1 MNPDCRGIIFI
12 PYFSHVHR
20 LTCRALAKWKERNLR
35 ADNTSAVVVFFD
47 EEDRTISPYIT
58 YSPPSDAETEMDDTA
73 SDLSRANSFLSPTLP
88 TADSTAEDHPRRWLG
103 KTRFRHDPSSTSD
116 RPLVANKR
124 SRSPND
130 GDTEKASKRVALE
143 NSVETSTT
151 QKK

>member
-12 PYFSHVHR
+12 PYFSIHR

-73 SDLSRANSFLSPTLP
+73 SDLSRANSFFSP
-88 TADSTAEDHPRRWLG
+88 TADSTAEDRPPPLVRENAL
-103 KTRFRHDPSSTSD
+103 RHEPSSTSD

-130 GDTEKASKRVALE
+130 GDTEKASKRVALG